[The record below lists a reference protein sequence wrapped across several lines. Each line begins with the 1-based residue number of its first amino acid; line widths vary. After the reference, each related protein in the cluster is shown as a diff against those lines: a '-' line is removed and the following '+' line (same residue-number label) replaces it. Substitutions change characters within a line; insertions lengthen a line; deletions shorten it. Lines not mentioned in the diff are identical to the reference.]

1 MLLRFRWWRIQM
13 NKEEIKKQIEDK
25 FQECR
30 EQGALFSKALFELRN
45 INFPV
50 DEENEEEVKMAVDL
64 GKEIDVRTAFLLR
77 SLLIQHGNVLF
88 I

>member
-1 MLLRFRWWRIQM
+1 M

-25 FQECR
+25 FRECR

-45 INFPV
+45 FNFPV
-50 DEENEEEVKMAVDL
+50 DEEKEEEVKMAVDL
-64 GKEIDVRTAFLLR
+64 GKEIDVRIAFLLR

>member
-1 MLLRFRWWRIQM
+1 M
-13 NKEEIKKQIEDK
+13 NKEEIKKQIEEK

-30 EQGALFSKALFELRN
+30 EQGAQFSKVLYELRN

-50 DEENEEEVKMAVDL
+50 DQDNEEEVKMAVDL
-64 GKEIDVRTAFLLR
+64 GKEIDVRAAFLLR